1 MAQFL
6 DSSKR
11 YELSGLLGRGG
22 LGEVLLAKD
31 TQLDRWVAIK
41 RLYKSPESSEET
53 AAAAIREARVLASLQ
68 HPNVVIVHDIF
79 EFYGDVLVVMEY
91 VTGRTLQEIGDHAP
105 MVFSDFVTVATQS
118 LMGVAAAHE
127 IDVLHCD
134 IKPGNIMVS
143 PGKKSA
149 WKVTVL
155 DFGMARLSRTAQLR
169 TPDDE
174 ERVLLGSIYFMAPE
188 QFEEEQLDVRT
199 DLYSLG
205 CVFYFILAGA
215 LPFEGETVEDVA
227 NAHLDGRHTPI
238 EELRPDLPRPVCTW
252 LRQLMVR
259 QPADRP
265 ASAEKALASFLEAI
279 RGGSTSE
286 VAA

>member
-1 MAQFL
+1 MSQFL

-91 VTGRTLQEIGDHAP
+91 ITGRTLQEIGDHAP
-105 MVFSDFVTVATQS
+105 MLFSDFVTVATQS

-188 QFEEEQLDVRT
+188 QFDEQQLDVRT

-205 CVFYFILAGA
+205 CVFYFILAGV
-215 LPFEGETVEDVA
+215 LPFDGETVEDVA
-227 NAHLDGRHTPI
+227 NAHMHGRYAPL
-238 EELRPDLPRPVCTW
+238 EQFRPDLPQSICAW
-252 LRQLMVR
+252 LRHLMALD
-259 QPADRP
+259 PSDRP
-265 ASAEKALASFLEAI
+265 ASAEDALASFRQAVQA
-279 RGGSTSE
+279 GVPSGT
-286 VAA
+286 AA